1 MPSPCNAFVL
11 LAHGLL
17 LAALPAQKGDAP
29 VSTDKPS
36 KVEKVAEWP
45 TLADTD
51 KDRVRAL
58 IGQFRKPDAALHD
71 PAKKALADLGAGA
84 VPILLLETSD
94 RADNLNR
101 PIFEVLDRLIGPQHA
116 ALVAREVKKP
126 RLELRRYL
134 TIRMCR
140 FADPEL
146 LPVLQATMK
155 DKDEST
161 AFHAALGALALRDKG
176 ALAPVMTYS
185 KSHWQEV
192 QAILAEVLPAAR
204 SLDTGNWVFEAI
216 GKAPVPDQANG
227 LRLARYLATKDQ
239 AGSVR
244 PYLDATDHT
253 VKKEAVNTMRVLHDE
268 APIEN
273 MPVFQVI
280 EMAKAWAKKV

>member
-1 MPSPCNAFVL
+1 MPSSNKAFIL

-29 VSTDKPS
+29 ATTDKPA

-71 PAKKALADLGAGA
+71 PAKKALTELGAGA

-94 RADNLNR
+94 RPDNLNR
-101 PIFEVLDRLIGPQHA
+101 PIFDVLDAVIGPQHA
-116 ALVAREVKKP
+116 ALVAREIKKP
-126 RLELRRYL
+126 RVELRRYL

-140 FADPEL
+140 FVDPEL

-161 AFHAALGALALRDKG
+161 AFHAALGALALKDKG
-176 ALAPVMTYS
+176 ALAPVMAYT

-192 QAILAEVLPAAR
+192 QAIITEVLPAAR
-204 SLDTGNWVFEAI
+204 SLDTGTWVFEAI

-253 VKKEAVNTMRVLHDE
+253 VKKEAVNAMRVLHDE